1 MILLENQLP
10 YFIVEKQYDKRYYP
24 TFLQL
29 IYNYFEHR
37 YVPAVEAKPHPREV
51 KHFTDL
57 VRCSMLIEPSPRNLD
72 FPIELKYNAT
82 TLLKAGVKFVVVDNN
97 HLLDIRFDN
106 GVLKIPRLV
115 T

>member
-1 MILLENQLP
+1 
-10 YFIVEKQYDKRYYP
+10 
-24 TFLQL
+24 
-29 IYNYFEHR
+29 
-37 YVPAVEAKPHPREV
+37 
-51 KHFTDL
+51 
-57 VRCSMLIEPSPRNLD
+57 MLIEPSPRNLD

-115 T
+115 TGNIFECTIRNIIWPGSSSITIQMQLTYAITCQD